1 MSTQYSIKNKESGK
15 VISCDWQ
22 NAFELVN
29 HGFWEWAKGD
39 GRAEFR
45 RATAEARNTIP
56 QTEGFDH
63 LGEPPETSDDNDND
77 GAPEPAPTPAA
88 PAKTV
93 EQVAAVKP
101 VASDDDGLEDMD
113 RDELFAVAEKI
124 GATIDKRVGT
134 KNLIAA
140 IRAHQE
146 GGN

>member
-1 MSTQYSIKNKESGK
+1 MSTLYSIKEKKTGK
-15 VISCDWQ
+15 VITCDWQ

-45 RATAEARNTIP
+45 RATAEARNNP

-63 LGEPPETSDDNDND
+63 LGDPPDTNDNDTDNDND
-77 GAPEPAPTPAA
+77 GAPAPETPA

-93 EQVAAVKP
+93 EQVAAT
-101 VASDDDGLEDMD
+101 ALAADEALEDMD
-113 RDELFAVAEKI
+113 RDELFALAEKI